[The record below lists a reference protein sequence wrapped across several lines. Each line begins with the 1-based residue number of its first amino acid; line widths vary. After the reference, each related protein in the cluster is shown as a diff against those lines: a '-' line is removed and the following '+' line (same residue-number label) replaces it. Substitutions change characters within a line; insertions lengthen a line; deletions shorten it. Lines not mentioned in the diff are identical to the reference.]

1 MEQVSGLGCEDEAA
15 GEDLGLDW
23 NEEGSRNKFTCLF
36 FFLLFWL
43 VAGLDEDDDEQLQ
56 FYILN

>member
-1 MEQVSGLGCEDEAA
+1 MEQVSGLGCEDKAA

-23 NEEGSRNKFTCLF
+23 NEEGNRNKFTCLF

-43 VAGLDEDDDEQLQ
+43 VAGLDKDDDEQL
-56 FYILN
+56 